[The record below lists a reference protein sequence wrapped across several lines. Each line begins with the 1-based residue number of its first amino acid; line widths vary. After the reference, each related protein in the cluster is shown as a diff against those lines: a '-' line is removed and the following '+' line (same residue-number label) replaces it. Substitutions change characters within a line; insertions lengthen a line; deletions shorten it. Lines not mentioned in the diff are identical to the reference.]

1 MNRSF
6 RFAQPPPAHRG
17 CSRHNLTLA
26 IEAPYHRKS
35 NCAERNPVFMAE
47 SRIEV
52 FRKMLAADAA
62 NTAVRFGLANE
73 LLKLERFEEA
83 AAELQM
89 YLQQANDQGNA
100 YGKLAQALERLGRT
114 DEARAAYEQG
124 IAAAN
129 RHGHPGMAQEFQLAL
144 DELI

>member
-1 MNRSF
+1 M
-6 RFAQPPPAHRG
+6 
-17 CSRHNLTLA
+17 T
-26 IEAPYHRKS
+26 
-35 NCAERNPVFMAE
+35 E

-52 FRKMLAADAA
+52 FRKMLAGDAS
-62 NTAVRFGLANE
+62 NSAVRFGLANE
-73 LLKLERFEEA
+73 LLKLERWDEA
-83 AAELQM
+83 VVELQT

-124 IAAAN
+124 IAVAN

-144 DELI
+144 DDLI

>member
-1 MNRSF
+1 
-6 RFAQPPPAHRG
+6 
-17 CSRHNLTLA
+17 
-26 IEAPYHRKS
+26 
-35 NCAERNPVFMAE
+35 MAE
-47 SRIEV
+47 ARIEV
-52 FRKMLAADAA
+52 FRKMLASDTR

-73 LLKLERFEEA
+73 LLKLERWDEA
-83 AAELQM
+83 VVELQT

-114 DEARAAYEQG
+114 DDARTAYQQG

-129 RHGHPGMAQEFQLAL
+129 SHGHPGMAQEFQLAL

>member
-1 MNRSF
+1 
-6 RFAQPPPAHRG
+6 
-17 CSRHNLTLA
+17 
-26 IEAPYHRKS
+26 
-35 NCAERNPVFMAE
+35 MAE

-52 FRKMLAADAA
+52 FRKMLATDPA

-73 LLKLERFEEA
+73 LLKLERWEEA
-83 AAELQM
+83 VSQLQI
-89 YLQQANDQGNA
+89 YLQQADDQGNA

-114 DEARAAYEQG
+114 DEARAAYQQG

-144 DELI
+144 DDLI

>member
-1 MNRSF
+1 
-6 RFAQPPPAHRG
+6 
-17 CSRHNLTLA
+17 
-26 IEAPYHRKS
+26 
-35 NCAERNPVFMAE
+35 MAE
-47 SRIEV
+47 SRIAV
-52 FRKMLAADAA
+52 FQKMLASDTN

-73 LLKLERFEEA
+73 LLKLERYEEA
-83 AAELQM
+83 VAELQT

-100 YGKLAQALERLGRT
+100 YGKLAQALDRLGRI

-129 RHGHPGMAQEFQLAL
+129 QHGHPGMAQEFQLAL